1 MEAEVKAFE
10 LRELWR
16 RYKEGDDGSARERLV
31 VAYSPL
37 VKFVAGRTGA
47 RLPSHVDQADLI
59 SYGMIGLIEAM
70 ERFDPRREIRFE
82 TFAMQRIR
90 GAIIDE
96 LRSLD
101 WVPRSV
107 RSRAR
112 DIEEAN
118 SKLEH
123 ELGRAPTDGELAE
136 QLGMSEEDLQ
146 EALLQ
151 ISNSSILA
159 LEELWMTPD
168 ASGDKVSLLDT
179 IEDESAP
186 DPQAALDTSEV
197 KDRLSEAIQDLP
209 ERETLVVALYYFE
222 NLTLRE
228 IGEVLGVTE
237 SRVSQLHS
245 KAVLRLRS
253 KLKTHRLSRGGLAT
267 PARPYRVLASCPT
280 RPPTGL
286 RNVALIGHRGSGKT
300 SLHEALLFE
309 AGVVNRLGRVED
321 GTTTSDYEA
330 DEQAREMSIGATV
343 SSFEHDGRKI
353 NLIDTP
359 GEPSFIADTVASLRV
374 ADAAVVVVNGVM
386 GVEVHTDRLW
396 QRADEEGLARL
407 VFVNMLDRER
417 ADFFRALE
425 SLQNAFGNHVVAT
438 EIPIGSEHEVRGVID
453 LIDMK
458 AFIAQGEGRGAPEPQ
473 DIPEELARRRPR
485 STARS

>member
-1 MEAEVKAFE
+1 METDVKAFE
-10 LRELWR
+10 IRELWR
-16 RYKEGDDGSARERLV
+16 RYKEQGDPRARERLV

-70 ERFDPRREIRFE
+70 ERFELKRQIRFE

-118 SKLEH
+118 SRLEH
-123 ELGRAPTDGELAE
+123 ELGRVPTDAELAE
-136 QLGMSEEDLQ
+136 RLNCDEEELQ
-146 EALLQ
+146 ESLLQ

-159 LEELWMTPD
+159 LEELWMVPD

-186 DPQAALDTSEV
+186 DPQLALDSSEV
-197 KDRLSEAIQDLP
+197 RDRLQEAIEHLP
-209 ERETLVVALYYFE
+209 ERETLVIALYYFE

-253 KLKTHRLSRGGLAT
+253 RLKS
-267 PARPYRVLASCPT
+267 
-280 RPPTGL
+280 
-286 RNVALIGHRGSGKT
+286 GH
-300 SLHEALLFE
+300 
-309 AGVVNRLGRVED
+309 
-321 GTTTSDYEA
+321 
-330 DEQAREMSIGATV
+330 
-343 SSFEHDGRKI
+343 
-353 NLIDTP
+353 
-359 GEPSFIADTVASLRV
+359 
-374 ADAAVVVVNGVM
+374 
-386 GVEVHTDRLW
+386 
-396 QRADEEGLARL
+396 
-407 VFVNMLDRER
+407 
-417 ADFFRALE
+417 
-425 SLQNAFGNHVVAT
+425 
-438 EIPIGSEHEVRGVID
+438 
-453 LIDMK
+453 
-458 AFIAQGEGRGAPEPQ
+458 
-473 DIPEELARRRPR
+473 
-485 STARS
+485 

>member
-16 RYKEGDDGSARERLV
+16 RYKQGGDESARERLV

-37 VKFVAGRTGA
+37 VKYVAGRTGA

-59 SYGMIGLIEAM
+59 SYGMIGLIESM
-70 ERFDPRREIRFE
+70 ERFEPQRQIRFE

-123 ELGRAPTDGELAE
+123 ELGRVPTDAELAE
-136 QLGMSEEDLQ
+136 RLKMTEDELQ
-146 EALLQ
+146 DALLT

-168 ASGDKVSLLDT
+168 ASGDRVSLLDT
-179 IEDESAP
+179 LEDERAP
-186 DPQAALDTSEV
+186 DPQAALDTSEL
-197 KDRLSEAIQDLP
+197 KERLQESVQDLP
-209 ERETLVVALYYFE
+209 ERETLVIALYYFE

-253 KLKTHRLSRGGLAT
+253 RLKH
-267 PARPYRVLASCPT
+267 
-280 RPPTGL
+280 
-286 RNVALIGHRGSGKT
+286 
-300 SLHEALLFE
+300 
-309 AGVVNRLGRVED
+309 
-321 GTTTSDYEA
+321 
-330 DEQAREMSIGATV
+330 
-343 SSFEHDGRKI
+343 
-353 NLIDTP
+353 
-359 GEPSFIADTVASLRV
+359 PS
-374 ADAAVVVVNGVM
+374 
-386 GVEVHTDRLW
+386 
-396 QRADEEGLARL
+396 
-407 VFVNMLDRER
+407 
-417 ADFFRALE
+417 
-425 SLQNAFGNHVVAT
+425 
-438 EIPIGSEHEVRGVID
+438 
-453 LIDMK
+453 
-458 AFIAQGEGRGAPEPQ
+458 QG
-473 DIPEELARRRPR
+473 
-485 STARS
+485 